1 MLFTSAPFWR
11 GFWRY
16 IMFVDTA
23 KIRVKAGKGGN
34 GAVSFHQE
42 KFVNAGGPDG
52 GDGGRGGNVVFVGDT
67 NVSSL
72 IDFKYKK
79 NYVAEDGKPGF
90 AKRCTG
96 KSAPDLIIKVPVGTL
111 VKDAETGRIVADVSD
126 KEPHIVARGGKGGWG
141 NSHFATPTRQIPRF
155 AKPGYPGEELELTLE
170 LKLFADVGLVGFPNV
185 GKSTLISVVSAAKPE
200 IANYPFTTLTPVLGV
215 VRVDEGSSFVMADI
229 PGLIEGAAEGVG
241 LGHDFL
247 RHVERCRLILHVID
261 IAALEDRDPIE
272 DYKKIN
278 AELEK
283 FSPELRARPQI
294 VALNKADAA
303 IEEMI
308 DEFNAFAKE
317 QGFETYLIS
326 AATGEG
332 VPELMHA
339 VERELAKLPPVLRY
353 EAEAPVREEITTK
366 QEFTVTVEDG
376 VYVVEA
382 PWLAHALGFVDLD
395 DYESLQYFQ
404 RVLRLS
410 GIIDK
415 LEEMGINEGDTVSIL
430 DIEFEYM
437 R

>member
-1 MLFTSAPFWR
+1 
-11 GFWRY
+11 
-16 IMFVDTA
+16 MFVDTA
-23 KIRVKAGKGGN
+23 KIRIKAGDGGS
-34 GAVSFHQE
+34 GAVSFHHE
-42 KFVNAGGPDG
+42 KYVNAGGPDG
-52 GDGGRGGNVVFVGDT
+52 GDGGKGGDIVFVGDT
-67 NVSSL
+67 NISSL

-79 NYVAEDGKPGF
+79 NYVAENGKPGA
-90 AKRCTG
+90 AKRCFG
-96 KSAPDLIIKVPVGTL
+96 KSAQPLVIKVPVGTL
-111 VKDAETGRIVADVSD
+111 IREAESGRILADISD

-141 NSHFATPTRQIPRF
+141 NTHFATPTRQIPRF
-155 AKPGYPGEELELTLE
+155 AKPGYPGEEFDVTLE
-170 LKLFADVGLVGFPNV
+170 LKLLADVGLVGFPNV

-247 RHVERCRLILHVID
+247 RHVERCRLILHIVD
-261 IAALEDRDPIE
+261 ISAMDDRDPIE
-272 DYKKIN
+272 DYKQIN
-278 AELEK
+278 YELEK
-283 FSPELRARPQI
+283 FNPELAKRPQI

-308 DEFNAFAKE
+308 DEFNKFADE
-317 QGFETYLIS
+317 QGFKTYLIS

-332 VPELMHA
+332 VKELMTA
-339 VERELAKLPPVLRY
+339 VETELAKLPPVIRY
-353 EAEAPVREEITTK
+353 EAEAPVREEITSK
-366 QEFTVTVEDG
+366 QEFTVRIEDG
-376 VYVVEA
+376 VYIVEA
-382 PWLAHALGFVDLD
+382 PWLGHALGFVDLD

-430 DIEFEYM
+430 NIEFDYM

>member
-1 MLFTSAPFWR
+1 
-11 GFWRY
+11 
-16 IMFVDTA
+16 MFVDTA
-23 KIRVKAGKGGN
+23 KIRIKAGDGGN
-34 GAVSFHQE
+34 GAVSFHHE
-42 KFVNAGGPDG
+42 KYVNAGGPDG
-52 GDGGRGGNVVFVGDT
+52 GDGGKGGDIVFVGDT
-67 NVSSL
+67 NISSL

-79 NYVAEDGKPGF
+79 NYIAEDGKPGA
-90 AKRCTG
+90 AKRCFG
-96 KSAPDLIIKVPVGTL
+96 KSAQPLVIKVPVGTL
-111 VKDAETGRIVADVSD
+111 IREAESGRILADISD

-141 NSHFATPTRQIPRF
+141 NTHFATPTRQIPRF
-155 AKPGYPGEELELTLE
+155 AKPGYPGEEFDVTLE
-170 LKLFADVGLVGFPNV
+170 LKLLADVGLVGFPNV

-247 RHVERCRLILHVID
+247 RHVERCRLILHIVD
-261 IAALEDRDPIE
+261 ISAMDDRDPIE
-272 DYKKIN
+272 DYKQIN
-278 AELEK
+278 YELEK
-283 FSPELRARPQI
+283 FNPEIAKRPQI

-308 DEFNAFAKE
+308 DEFNKFADE
-317 QGFETYLIS
+317 QGFKTYLIS

-332 VPELMHA
+332 VKELMAA
-339 VERELAKLPPVLRY
+339 VETELAKLPPVVRY
-353 EAEAPVREEITTK
+353 EAEAPVREEITSK
-366 QEFTVTVEDG
+366 QEFTVKIEDG
-376 VYVVEA
+376 VYIVEA
-382 PWLAHALGFVDLD
+382 PWLGHALGFVDLD

-410 GIIDK
+410 GIIDR

-430 DIEFEYM
+430 NIEFDYM